1 MRTAA
6 LTMLAALLAHVA
18 NAQSATATAAQ
29 AFNTITKIADTP
41 AVMLVAEA
49 PSRATRQI
57 GPCRPRYKR
66 VCTPRYER
74 RCTRPTYRL
83 CVERCRPGHPSY
95 NSCRS
100 KCMSQ
105 HCRQVKVGEDCRR
118 VQVGTTCDHLGDR
131 DATGPVRPRPSPAR

>member
-1 MRTAA
+1 MRTPA
-6 LTMLAALLAHVA
+6 LTMLAALLACIA
-18 NAQSATATAAQ
+18 NAQPATATAAQ
-29 AFNTITKIADTP
+29 AINTIDEISGTP
-41 AVMLVAEA
+41 VVLHVAEA
-49 PSRATRQI
+49 TPHATRRA

-74 RCTRPTYRL
+74 RCIRPTYRL